1 MGGMLSQRLG
11 TQQYTLTRLQFYIN
25 LVVGG
30 LFAPVYIFLLPSVDP
45 RPNVPN
51 KKRFLE
57 LDFVGTI
64 LVAGAFCAGV
74 MALSFGGTTYAWNS
88 GRIIGLFVTSGVL
101 FVLFGVQQVY
111 TIFTTE
117 ERRIFPIHF
126 LRRRSLLILFAMT
139 SAAGTCIF
147 IPIFFIP
154 IYFQFVRSDTALE
167 AGVRLLP
174 FVCLLVFFCM
184 VNGAVMSKTGYYMPW
199 YLGGGLL
206 AVIGSA
212 LMFTVTESSSTSRI
226 YGYSVVLAIGT
237 GSFVQASFSVAQAK
251 VKPHEI
257 PLAVGF
263 ITCAQI
269 GGVTI
274 AIAIANSIFLNQSTH
289 QISQILPDVPLD
301 TVRNAI
307 AGSGSSFFQNLTPE
321 TKGLVLHAIVKSISH
336 VYILAMTAGT
346 LAVILSLLMKREK
359 LFLEAGAAG

>member
-1 MGGMLSQRLG
+1 M
-11 TQQYTLTRLQFYIN
+11 
-25 LVVGG
+25 VGG
-30 LFAPVYIFLLPSVDP
+30 VFAPVYIFLLPSFDP
-45 RPNVPN
+45 RPDVPN

-57 LDFVGTI
+57 LDFVGT
-64 LVAGAFCAGV
+64 LLATGAFCSGV

-101 FVLFGVQQVY
+101 FILFGVQQVF
-111 TIFTTE
+111 TIFTSE
-117 ERRIFPIHF
+117 ERRIFPVHF

-147 IPIFFIP
+147 IPILFIP

-184 VNGAVMSKTGYYMPW
+184 INGAVMSKTGYYMPW
-199 YLGGGLL
+199 YLGGGILS
-206 AVIGSA
+206 VIGSA
-212 LMFTVTESSSTSRI
+212 LMFTVTESSSISRI

-263 ITCAQI
+263 ITCAQV

-274 AIAIANSIFLNQSTH
+274 AVAIANSIFLNQSTH
-289 QISQILPDVPLD
+289 QIRQILPDVPLE
-301 TVRNAI
+301 TVRSAV
-307 AGSGSSFFQNLTPE
+307 AGSGSALFKSLTPE
-321 TKGLVLHAIVKSISH
+321 TKALVLHAIVKSISH

-346 LAVILSLLMKREK
+346 LAVVLSLLMKREK
-359 LFLEAGAAG
+359 LFLEAGGAA

>member
-1 MGGMLSQRLG
+1 M
-11 TQQYTLTRLQFYIN
+11 
-25 LVVGG
+25 VGG
-30 LFAPVYIFLLPSVDP
+30 VFAPVYIFLLPSVDP
-45 RPNVPN
+45 RPNVPT
-51 KKRFLE
+51 KKRFVE
-57 LDFVGTI
+57 LDFIGT
-64 LVAGAFCAGV
+64 LLAMGAFCSGV

-101 FVLFGVQQVY
+101 FILFGMQQVY
-111 TIFTTE
+111 TVFTTE
-117 ERRIFPIHF
+117 ARRIFPVHF

-147 IPIFFIP
+147 LPIFFIP
-154 IYFQFVRSDTALE
+154 LYFQFVRSDTALE

-199 YLGGGLL
+199 YLGGGIL

-226 YGYSVVLAIGT
+226 YGYSVILAIGT

-263 ITCAQI
+263 ITCAQV

-274 AIAIANSIFLNQSTH
+274 AIAIANSIFLNQSTR
-289 QISQILPDVPLD
+289 QIRQILPDVPLD

-307 AGSGSSFFQNLTPE
+307 SGSGSAFFKTLAPD
-321 TKGLVLHAIVKSISH
+321 TKLLVVHAIVKSISN

-346 LAVILSLLMKREK
+346 LAVLLSLLMKREK
-359 LFLEAGAAG
+359 LFLEAGGAA

>member
-1 MGGMLSQRLG
+1 M
-11 TQQYTLTRLQFYIN
+11 
-25 LVVGG
+25 VGG
-30 LFAPVYIFLLPSVDP
+30 VFAPVYVFLLPSFDP

-57 LDFVGTI
+57 LDFVGTL
-64 LVAGAFCAGV
+64 LVTGAFCSGV

-88 GRIIGLFVTSGVL
+88 GRIIGLFITCGVL
-101 FVLFGVQQVY
+101 FIIFGVQQVY
-111 TIFTTE
+111 IVFTTE

-126 LRRRSLLILFAMT
+126 LRHRSLLILFAMT
-139 SAAGTCIF
+139 SAAATCIF
-147 IPIFFIP
+147 LPIFFIP

-184 VNGAVMSKTGYYMPW
+184 ANGAVMSKVGYYMPW
-199 YLGGGLL
+199 YLGGGILV
-206 AVIGSA
+206 VIGSA
-212 LMFTVTESSSTSRI
+212 LMFTVTESSSNSRI

-274 AIAIANSIFLNQSTH
+274 AVAIANSIFLNQSTRG
-289 QISQILPDVPLD
+289 IRQILPDVPLD
-301 TVRNAI
+301 TVRNVI
-307 AGSGSSFFQNLTPE
+307 AGSGSAFFKSLAPE
-321 TKGLVLHAIVKSISH
+321 TKTLVLQAIVKSISN

-346 LAVILSLLMKREK
+346 LAVLLSLLMKREK
-359 LFLEAGAAG
+359 LFLEAGGAG